1 MKHNDTRRL
10 QAGDVCMVIFCLF
23 ALLFVAFFAGWLPWH
38 PVAVATGSMEP
49 VIHPGDA
56 VVVASAQPEKLQ
68 AGDIIQF
75 RRGDLTVIHRI
86 VEVTETPEGELAFM
100 TRGDNNN
107 APDTDPVAPRD
118 VLGRVVLV
126 VPGLGKF
133 SLGMRCASS
142 GAG

>member
-1 MKHNDTRRL
+1 MKHSDTRRL
-10 QAGDVCMVIFCLF
+10 RAGDVCMAVFCLF
-23 ALLFVAFFAGWLPWH
+23 ALLFVAFFTGWLPWR

-49 VIHPGDA
+49 VIAPGDA
-56 VVVASAQPEKLQ
+56 VVVAPAQPEKLQ

-75 RRGDLTVIHRI
+75 RREGMTVVHRI
-86 VEVTETPEGELAFM
+86 VEVTETPEGELAFV

-107 APDTDPVAPRD
+107 APDTDPVAAQD

-133 SLGMRCASS
+133 SVGLHCVSP